1 MAPVSLKR
9 RAFRAAWDKSATPR
23 FRSCRAKSRHPS
35 ALTLA
40 NRTSAAALRLC
51 RHRRRGSGGGRKGGV
66 ELGEPEFGQ
75 KLIGAGNLTK
85 GRIGA
90 RNVTR
95 NRPRDG
101 QAIGSH
107 PLSGRAVRR
116 CLI

>member
-51 RHRRRGSGGGRKGGV
+51 RHRRRGSGGGRRGGV
-66 ELGEPEFGQ
+66 GLGEQEFGK
-75 KLIGAGNLTK
+75 KLIGG
-85 GRIGA
+85 I
-90 RNVTR
+90 
-95 NRPRDG
+95 
-101 QAIGSH
+101 
-107 PLSGRAVRR
+107 GRARGRTPGTNAQRGVRILLGNKNKNTTLR
-116 CLI
+116 RQ

>member
-51 RHRRRGSGGGRKGGV
+51 RHRRRGSGGGRRGGV
-66 ELGEPEFGQ
+66 GLGEPGFGQ
-75 KLIGAGNLTK
+75 KLIGGGDLTK
-85 GRIGA
+85 GPFGA
-90 RNVTR
+90 RNV
-95 NRPRDG
+95 NP
-101 QAIGSH
+101 QPPPAAH
-107 PLSGRAVRR
+107 GRTGGV
-116 CLI
+116 